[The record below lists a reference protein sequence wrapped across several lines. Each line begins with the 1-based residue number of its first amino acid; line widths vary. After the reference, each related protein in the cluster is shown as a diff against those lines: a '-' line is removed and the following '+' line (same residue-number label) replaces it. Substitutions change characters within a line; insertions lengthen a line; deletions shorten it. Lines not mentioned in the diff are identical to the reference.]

1 MYAVIQG
8 KVETQEHK
16 IRNTEDNRNQDD
28 SNLFYM
34 GQGCFCLTCLRS
46 SSEQK
51 EKESGQYMTNSS
63 LNITLTTYGEGLFH
77 DANV

>member
-34 GQGCFCLTCLRS
+34 WQGCLTCLRS
-46 SSEQK
+46 TSEQK
-51 EKESGQYMTNSS
+51 KRRADY
-63 LNITLTTYGEGLFH
+63 I
-77 DANV
+77 

>member
-1 MYAVIQG
+1 
-8 KVETQEHK
+8 
-16 IRNTEDNRNQDD
+16 
-28 SNLFYM
+28 M

-63 LNITLTTYGEGLFH
+63 LNITLTTYGEDLFH

>member
-1 MYAVIQG
+1 MQLFRE
-8 KVETQEHK
+8 KVETQENK

-34 GQGCFCLTCLRS
+34 GQGCFSLTCLRS

-63 LNITLTTYGEGLFH
+63 LNITLTTCEGLFH
-77 DANV
+77 DAKV